1 MIDAPETQE
10 LAVEVVA
17 GAEVKVFLIH
27 MDVDGEVEEG
37 HNSEILMH
45 FQERKK
51 ENSAKWQFE
60 TLIY

>member
-1 MIDAPETQE
+1 MLIDAPTTQE

-51 ENSAKWQFE
+51 ENSAKWQF
-60 TLIY
+60 